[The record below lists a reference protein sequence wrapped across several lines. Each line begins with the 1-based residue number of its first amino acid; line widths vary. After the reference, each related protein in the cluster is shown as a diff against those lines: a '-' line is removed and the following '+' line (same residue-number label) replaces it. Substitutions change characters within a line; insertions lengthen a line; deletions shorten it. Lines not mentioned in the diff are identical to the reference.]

1 MIDVPDLPR
10 TNHDLAQD
18 FGAVRHL
25 ERRATGRKM
34 ASPAMV
40 VRAAVRMVALLAT
53 RDQPLS
59 ADDRAHATWRF
70 GRRCASASLSATSC
84 GAVRLASVVIPSR
97 TSPPWKHA
105 SSSRL
110 YHPSFF
116 GAPASARHPLAAWRP
131 RRAAWPARGAAGA
144 SRPPDAPSD

>member
-40 VRAAVRMVALLAT
+40 VRAALRMVALLAT

-59 ADDRAHATWRF
+59 ADDLRPRDLAVWKALRQ
-70 GRRCASASLSATSC
+70 RI
-84 GAVRLASVVIPSR
+84 AVRQQLRLRQAPFRRDPVAYLATLEACLLKPAL
-97 TSPPWKHA
+97 PP
-105 SSSRL
+105 
-110 YHPSFF
+110 
-116 GAPASARHPLAAWRP
+116 
-131 RRAAWPARGAAGA
+131 
-144 SRPPDAPSD
+144 

>member
-59 ADDRAHATWRF
+59 ADDLRPRDLAVWKALRQ
-70 GRRCASASLSATSC
+70 RI
-84 GAVRLASVVIPSR
+84 AVRHELRRRQARFRRDPVAYLATLEACLLKPAL
-97 TSPPWKHA
+97 PP
-105 SSSRL
+105 
-110 YHPSFF
+110 
-116 GAPASARHPLAAWRP
+116 
-131 RRAAWPARGAAGA
+131 
-144 SRPPDAPSD
+144 

>member
-1 MIDVPDLPR
+1 MIPSPPPRPFSPRGARATGPVSSTAMIDVPDLPR

-40 VRAAVRMVALLAT
+40 VRAAVRMVALMAT

-59 ADDRAHATWRF
+59 ADDLRPRDLAVWKALRQ
-70 GRRCASASLSATSC
+70 RI
-84 GAVRLASVVIPSR
+84 AVRHEL
-97 TSPPWKHA
+97 
-105 SSSRL
+105 
-110 YHPSFF
+110 
-116 GAPASARHPLAAWRP
+116 
-131 RRAAWPARGAAGA
+131 RR
-144 SRPPDAPSD
+144 RPPPLNG